1 MIARQA
7 ASLPEKKRQGA
18 WFMAIGR
25 VARRLGGMALV
36 VIAGISLSG
45 SVRAADDPARDYP
58 NRPIRIIVGFSAGG
72 GNDILARLVGQ
83 KLSADLGQPVVIENK
98 PGAGAIIATEYVA
111 KQPPDGYTLLI
122 GPSGPMTINP
132 AVYTRLGY
140 ATLRDFVPIAM
151 VASFPLYLV
160 VNASTPH
167 RSVGDLVAYAK
178 ANPTKSNYASSSTAF
193 QLPTELFKL
202 KTGAPMEHIAYRGSG
217 DSLVA
222 LISGTVL
229 MAFIDAPPVSGQIKG
244 GQVRALAVTS
254 RARAPEF
261 PEVPTMAEAGVPD
274 MEVMLWSSLFAPAG
288 TPPQIVSRL
297 QDEVIRIV
305 AMPDIRARMKDLA
318 VEPAGIGSDE
328 LAGIIRS
335 DIERW
340 SGVAKAANIKIEP

>member
-1 MIARQA
+1 M
-7 ASLPEKKRQGA
+7 
-18 WFMAIGR
+18 R
-25 VARRLGGMALV
+25 VRYAVRRLSGVALV
-36 VIAGISLSG
+36 ILATATAPTRLAGAEG
-45 SVRAADDPARDYP
+45 DPARNYP

-83 KLSADLGQPVVIENK
+83 KLAEDLGQPVVIENK
-98 PGAGAIIATEYVA
+98 PGAGAIVATEYVA
-111 KQPPDGYTLLI
+111 KQPPDGYTLLV
-122 GPSGPMTINP
+122 GASGAMTINP

-140 ATLRDFVPIAM
+140 AVLRDFVPISM

-160 VNASTPH
+160 VNASAPH
-167 RSVGDLVAYAK
+167 TSVRELVAYAK

-202 KTGAPMEHIAYRGSG
+202 RTGAPMEHIGYRGSG

-229 MAFIDAPPVSGQIKG
+229 MAFIDAPPVSGQIRA

-254 RARAPEF
+254 RERSAQFAN
-261 PEVPTMAEAGVPD
+261 VPTMAEAGVPD
-274 MEVMLWSSLFAPAG
+274 MEVALWSGLFAPAG
-288 TPPQIVSRL
+288 TPPQIVRKL
-297 QDEVIRIV
+297 QDEINRIV

-318 VEPAGIGSDE
+318 VEPSGIGSDE
-328 LAGIIRS
+328 LARVIRS

-340 SGVAKAANIKIEP
+340 TSVAKAANVRIEP